1 MLSPTTKDGIQFPRL
16 SSRLLSLLH
25 LSGHGVDS
33 YFSSVRD
40 CSIKSISFLCSH
52 IYKFYLPVIFDKSQR
67 SPSYSQNFHFTLI
80 WIFISYASW
89 FELIVSSMLF
99 ILFSLF
105 LYFFLQVTSACHQ
118 SILIHLL
125 FMIAHIGSFF
135 YNYWFL
141 QSTPAPFRNSL
152 CYVLS
157 KQQKPAK
164 HNMYLPAFMCINFS
178 EYAVSVLAEFTG

>member
-1 MLSPTTKDGIQFPRL
+1 MEAAGHGGVPLAVELGSTEAGVAGWFCTYSHRLTGTDSSWIRRSRPNDGSGVVGLGSSWSP
-16 SSRLLSLLH
+16 
-25 LSGHGVDS
+25 LSGCIDA
-33 YFSSVRD
+33 FSHNQRW
-40 CSIKSISFLCSH
+40 H
-52 IYKFYLPVIFDKSQR
+52 PVPQI
-67 SPSYSQNFHFTLI
+67 
-80 WIFISYASW
+80 
-89 FELIVSSMLF
+89 
-99 ILFSLF
+99 
-105 LYFFLQVTSACHQ
+105 TSACHQ